1 MKRIGKLLGG
11 LATAAALAALIP
23 YASEYDPETDT
34 QSTRALLWSLKSRP
48 GEEGKR
54 SYHFALG
61 REDAPVLEFRAGE
74 TQAEAAAR
82 EAGEAQMFA
91 DDLQAETDAAQSET
105 DAAQSETDAA
115 QSEADAE
122 AAVDADQDSEP
133 PCEG

>member
-82 EAGEAQMFA
+82 ETGEAQMFA

-105 DAAQSETDAA
+105 DAAQA
-115 QSEADAE
+115 EADAE
-122 AAVDADQDSEP
+122 AAVDAAQAAEQDAEP